1 MKTLIVYKSIHL
13 GSTKKI
19 AQKLAQVLNSDIKEP
34 HEVDLSD
41 IQKYD
46 LIGFGSGIYSSNFHQ
61 SILDLVDK
69 ITDLKD
75 KRVFI
80 FSTSGVIYE
89 RCHSVMKQKLL
100 EKNAVIVDE
109 FFCKGLNKNSF
120 LKYFGGMNKGRP
132 NKEDLE
138 RAVVFARKLSTT
150 A

>member
-1 MKTLIVYKSIHL
+1 MKTLIIYKSIHL

-19 AQKLAQVLNSDIKEP
+19 AEKLAQTFNSDIKEP
-34 HEVDLSD
+34 NAVDLSN
-41 IQKYD
+41 IHKYD
-46 LIGFGSGIYSSNFHQ
+46 LIGFGSGIYDSNFHQ
-61 SILDLVDK
+61 SILGLVDK
-69 ITDLKD
+69 LNLKD

-89 RCHSVMKQKLL
+89 RCHSLMKQKLM

-132 NKEDLE
+132 NESDFE
-138 RAVVFARKLSTT
+138 RAEVFANKLITT
-150 A
+150 V

>member
-1 MKTLIVYKSIHL
+1 MKTLIIYKSIHL

-19 AQKLAQVLNSDIKEP
+19 AEKLAQTLNSDIKEP
-34 HEVDLSD
+34 NAVDLSN
-41 IQKYD
+41 IHKYD
-46 LIGFGSGIYSSNFHQ
+46 LIGFGSGIYDSNFHQ
-61 SILDLVDK
+61 SILGLVDK
-69 ITDLKD
+69 LNLKD

-89 RCHSVMKQKLL
+89 RCHSLMKQKLM

-132 NKEDLE
+132 NESDFE
-138 RAVVFARKLSTT
+138 RAEVFANKLITT
-150 A
+150 V

>member
-46 LIGFGSGIYSSNFHQ
+46 LIGFGSGIYSSNFYQ

>member
-34 HEVDLSD
+34 HEVDLSH

-61 SILDLVDK
+61 TILDLVDK